1 LTTEVFIPKH
11 IKNTETIDFSH
22 NYQRGQKFH

>member
-11 IKNTETIDFSH
+11 IKNADNLGFCH
-22 NYQRGQKFH
+22 NYQCW